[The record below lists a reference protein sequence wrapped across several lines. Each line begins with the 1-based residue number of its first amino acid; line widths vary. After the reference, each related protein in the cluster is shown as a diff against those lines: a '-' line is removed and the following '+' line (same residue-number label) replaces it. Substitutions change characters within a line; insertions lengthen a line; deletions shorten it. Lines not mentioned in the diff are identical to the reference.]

1 MTRAIFMG
9 ATCSHACPSAA
20 AGFSFL
26 FPREDGLGPVGRHE
40 STVRQGQAGHIAK
53 PGKARQGI
61 IKSGSREWR
70 A

>member
-26 FPREDGLGPVGRHE
+26 FPREDGLGPVGRHV
-40 STVRQGQAGHIAK
+40 SWYGGFGLG
-53 PGKARQGI
+53 PARQDKTRQDKQNQG
-61 IKSGSREWR
+61 KVQG
-70 A
+70 